1 MLQREPELRA
11 SLEDIV
17 NDSWLI
23 EDEAGSVGTISESEI
38 FPLVSREHLTEEEHS
53 SVLQKMV
60 NGDIAHRDD
69 IIAYVFLR
77 YTFTPIIHFAKV
89 LSFYENISW
98 KFDSSPFQR
107 LLDFSEVQN
116 RGFCCMIKFLGKMR
130 KMRIVRNKK
139 GSR

>member
-60 NGDIAHRDD
+60 NGDIAYRDD

-77 YTFTPIIHFAKV
+77 YVHFCAFKV
-89 LSFYENISW
+89 Y
-98 KFDSSPFQR
+98 
-107 LLDFSEVQN
+107 
-116 RGFCCMIKFLGKMR
+116 M
-130 KMRIVRNKK
+130 
-139 GSR
+139 

>member
-69 IIAYVFLR
+69 IIAYVFLFR
-77 YTFTPIIHFAKV
+77 YTIIPII
-89 LSFYENISW
+89 
-98 KFDSSPFQR
+98 Q
-107 LLDFSEVQN
+107 FSKSCFRFMEIFHGN
-116 RGFCCMIKFLGKMR
+116 LILALF
-130 KMRIVRNKK
+130 
-139 GSR
+139 

>member
-77 YTFTPIIHFAKV
+77 YRYTFTPNTFFKMLKV
-89 LSFYENISW
+89 LSFYER
-98 KFDSSPFQR
+98 F
-107 LLDFSEVQN
+107 
-116 RGFCCMIKFLGKMR
+116 RGNLILALFNVF
-130 KMRIVRNKK
+130 
-139 GSR
+139 